1 MNRLRMGL
9 DGRGVTRAMSLSPGQ
24 WGALE
29 MDLYEEGMAYYQWC
43 CLPTFDHDLPEKGER
58 IIFFCQENDGSYRLY
73 LMMVVAAD
81 EECHPFVKGK
91 HEIIMKDDCCSWG
104 PEQRLAKAATLRI
117 KEILGV
123 DD

>member
-91 HEIIMKDDCCSWG
+91 CSVSLSIQAG
-104 PEQRLAKAATLRI
+104 TPDRRSS
-117 KEILGV
+117 
-123 DD
+123 